1 MQKDNIT
8 IGDRIEL
15 TQTKSTLNR
24 KLSDNKY
31 ASQLLDYDGIR
42 TFKISVPLFEGR
54 VVPLDVGDEYQL
66 CFFTSKGMYRCRAKV
81 IRRYM
86 EMKIHIL
93 EMRMITGLTKFQR
106 RQFFRLD
113 CFLDFQYRIISEEEK
128 ALRDLIDR
136 NEFSD
141 EAVRANFEKKL
152 IDMNHEWNEAKI
164 SDISGG
170 GIRFQ
175 CTGEIKQQ
183 MTLEFKL
190 PLKENNRIQ
199 MIQCMASVIEVFPGM
214 GQNQE
219 STVRCQFEGLD
230 KQTQEKIIKY
240 IFEEQK
246 RRIRKD

>member
-42 TFKISVPLFEGR
+42 TLKISVPLCEGR

-136 NEFSD
+136 NEFGV
-141 EAVRANFEKKL
+141 EAVLDNFGNKL
-152 IDMNHEWNEAKI
+152 IVM
-164 SDISGG
+164 
-170 GIRFQ
+170 
-175 CTGEIKQQ
+175 
-183 MTLEFKL
+183 
-190 PLKENNRIQ
+190 
-199 MIQCMASVIEVFPGM
+199 
-214 GQNQE
+214 NQE
-219 STVRCQFEGLD
+219 
-230 KQTQEKIIKY
+230 
-240 IFEEQK
+240 
-246 RRIRKD
+246 

>member
-42 TFKISVPLFEGR
+42 TLKISVPLFEGR

-66 CFFTSKGMYRCRAKV
+66 CFFTSKGMYRC
-81 IRRYM
+81 
-86 EMKIHIL
+86 L